1 MINRFTRTIV
11 ILALITA
18 VAACSFKTVYNRLDY
33 LITEYVEGMV
43 TLDDVLEEKLEQRTL
58 VLLEWHRNT
67 QLKQY
72 ADWLSALQR
81 DMATQLTQ
89 QQVEKRITEMDRFW
103 RSLSAKVND
112 EMAQLLPLLN
122 KAQLDE
128 LFMNID
134 DTNDEFREEF
144 VDLNEEQRI
153 EDYVERISDTY
164 QSWIGELTDEQQHN
178 VEHAA
183 TELVSTAE
191 LRLQR
196 RLQWQHG
203 IREILA
209 EEEAAPSKTA
219 RLRQFL
225 AGFEDI
231 DDETMKEKSEINRGI
246 IVRLTVQISH
256 SMTEDQQAYF
266 ISKTNDYIRM
276 LTELAENR

>member
-1 MINRFTRTIV
+1 MINRFTRTV
-11 ILALITA
+11 IILTLITA
-18 VAACSFKTVYNRLDY
+18 VAACTFKTVYNRLDY
-33 LITEYVEGMV
+33 LIPEYIEGMV
-43 TLDDVLEEKLEQRTL
+43 TLDDVLEEKLEQSTL
-58 VLLEWHRNT
+58 LLLEWHRNT

-72 ADWLSALQR
+72 ADWLSALQH
-81 DMATQLTQ
+81 DVAAQLTEQ
-89 QQVEKRITEMDRFW
+89 QLEQRITEMDRFW

-112 EMAQLLPLLN
+112 EMADLLPLLN
-122 KAQLDE
+122 KEQQDE
-128 LFMNID
+128 LFMNIED
-134 DTNDEFREEF
+134 SNDEFREEY

-153 EDYVERISDTY
+153 EDYAERISDTY
-164 QSWIGELTDEQQHN
+164 QSWIGELTDEQQRN
-178 VEHAA
+178 VEQAA

-196 RLQWQHG
+196 RLQWQRG

-209 EEEAAPSKTA
+209 EQGTAQNKTG

-231 DDETMKEKSEINRGI
+231 DDETMREKSAINRGV
-246 IVRLTVQISH
+246 IVRLTVQISN
-256 SMTEDQQAYF
+256 SMTEDQQAHF

>member
-1 MINRFTRTIV
+1 MINRFTKAIV
-11 ILALITA
+11 ILTLITA

-33 LITEYVEGMV
+33 LIPEYVEGMV
-43 TLDDVLEEKLEQRTL
+43 TLDDVLEEKLEQSTL

-72 ADWLSALQR
+72 ADWLSALQL
-81 DMATQLTQ
+81 DMATHLTE
-89 QQVEKRITEMDRFW
+89 QQVEQRITEMDRFW

-112 EMAQLLPLLN
+112 EMADLLPLLN
-122 KAQLDE
+122 KEQQDE
-128 LFMNID
+128 LFMNIED
-134 DTNDEFREEF
+134 SNEEFREEF

-153 EDYVERISDTY
+153 EDYIERISDTY
-164 QSWIGELTDEQQHN
+164 QSWIGELTDQQQRKVEQ
-178 VEHAA
+178 AA

-196 RLQWQHG
+196 RLQWQRG
-203 IREILA
+203 IRKILA
-209 EEEAAPSKTA
+209 EEDTVQNKTD

-231 DDETMKEKSEINRGI
+231 DDETMKEKSEINRGV
-246 IVRLTVQISH
+246 IVRLTVQISN
-256 SMTEDQQAYF
+256 SMTEDQQTHF

>member
-1 MINRFTRTIV
+1 MINRFIKTII
-11 ILALITA
+11 ILTLITA
-18 VAACSFKTVYNRLDY
+18 VAACTFKTVYNRLDY
-33 LITEYVEGMV
+33 LIPEYIEGMV
-43 TLDDVLEEKLEQRTL
+43 TLDDVLEEKLEQSTL

-81 DMATQLTQ
+81 DMATQLTE
-89 QQVEKRITEMDRFW
+89 QQVEQRITEMDLFW

-112 EMAQLLPLLN
+112 EMADLLPLLN
-122 KAQLDE
+122 KEQQNE
-128 LFMNID
+128 LFVNIED
-134 DTNDEFREEF
+134 SNDEFREEY

-164 QSWIGELTDEQQHN
+164 QSWIGELTDEQQRN
-178 VEHAA
+178 VEQAA

-196 RLQWQHG
+196 RLQWQRG

-209 EEEAAPSKTA
+209 EEETAQNKTG

-225 AGFEDI
+225 SGFEDI
-231 DDETMKEKSEINRGI
+231 DDETMKEKSAINRGV

-256 SMTEDQQAYF
+256 SMTEDQQAHF

>member
-1 MINRFTRTIV
+1 MINRFTRTII
-11 ILALITA
+11 ILTLITA
-18 VAACSFKTVYNRLDY
+18 VAACTFKTVYNRLDY
-33 LITEYVEGMV
+33 LIPEYIEGMV
-43 TLDDVLEEKLEQRTL
+43 TLDDVLEEKLEQSTL

-81 DMATQLTQ
+81 DMATQPTE
-89 QQVEKRITEMDRFW
+89 QQVEQRITEMDLFW

-112 EMAQLLPLLN
+112 EMADLLPLLN
-122 KAQLDE
+122 KEQQNE
-128 LFMNID
+128 LFMNIED
-134 DTNDEFREEF
+134 SNDEFREEY
-144 VDLNEEQRI
+144 VDLTEEQRI
-153 EDYVERISDTY
+153 EDYSERISDTY
-164 QSWIGELTDEQQHN
+164 QGWIGELTDEQQRN
-178 VEHAA
+178 VEQAA

-196 RLQWQHG
+196 RLQWQRG

-209 EEEAAPSKTA
+209 EEETAQNKTG

-225 AGFEDI
+225 SGFEDI
-231 DDETMKEKSEINRGI
+231 DDETMKEKSAINRGV

-256 SMTEDQQAYF
+256 SMTEEQQAHF

>member
-1 MINRFTRTIV
+1 MINRFTKTII
-11 ILALITA
+11 ILTLITA

-33 LITEYVEGMV
+33 LIPEYIEGMV
-43 TLDDVLEEKLEQRTL
+43 TLDDVLEEKLEQSTL

-81 DMATQLTQ
+81 DMATHLTE
-89 QQVEKRITEMDRFW
+89 QQVEQRITEMDRFW

-112 EMAQLLPLLN
+112 EMADLLPLLN
-122 KAQLDE
+122 KEQQDE
-128 LFMNID
+128 LFMNIED
-134 DTNDEFREEF
+134 SNEEYREEF

-153 EDYVERISDTY
+153 EDYIERISDTY
-164 QSWIGELTDEQQHN
+164 QSWIGELTDQQQRKVEQ
-178 VEHAA
+178 AA

-196 RLQWQHG
+196 RLQWQRG

-209 EEEAAPSKTA
+209 EEETAQIKTG

-231 DDETMKEKSEINRGI
+231 DDETMKEKSEINRGV
-246 IVRLTVQISH
+246 IVRLTVQISN
-256 SMTEDQQAYF
+256 SMTEDQQAHF

>member
-1 MINRFTRTIV
+1 MINRFTKTII
-11 ILALITA
+11 ILTLITA

-33 LITEYVEGMV
+33 LIPEYIEGMV
-43 TLDDVLEEKLEQRTL
+43 TLDDVLEEKLEQSTL

-81 DMATQLTQ
+81 DMAAQLT
-89 QQVEKRITEMDRFW
+89 EKQLEQRITEMDRFW

-112 EMAQLLPLLN
+112 EMADLLPLLN
-122 KAQLDE
+122 KEQQDE
-128 LFMNID
+128 LFMNIED
-134 DTNDEFREEF
+134 SNDEFREEF

-153 EDYVERISDTY
+153 EDYVERMSDTY
-164 QSWIGELTDEQQHN
+164 QSWIGELTDEQQRN

-183 TELVSTAE
+183 TELASTAE

-196 RLQWQHG
+196 RLQWQRG

-209 EEEAAPSKTA
+209 EEETAQNKTG

-225 AGFEDI
+225 SGFEDI
-231 DDETMKEKSEINRGI
+231 DDETMKEKSEINREV

-256 SMTEDQQAYF
+256 SMTEDQQAHF

>member
-1 MINRFTRTIV
+1 MINRFTKAIV
-11 ILALITA
+11 ILTLITA

-33 LITEYVEGMV
+33 LIPEYVEGMV
-43 TLDDVLEEKLEQRTL
+43 TLDDVLEEKLEQSTL

-81 DMATQLTQ
+81 DMATQLTE
-89 QQVEKRITEMDRFW
+89 QQVEQRITEMDRFW

-112 EMAQLLPLLN
+112 EMAHLLPLLN
-122 KAQLDE
+122 KEQLDE

-153 EDYVERISDTY
+153 EDYFERISDTY
-164 QSWIGELTDEQQHN
+164 QSWIGELTDEQQRK
-178 VEHAA
+178 VEQAA

-196 RLQWQHG
+196 RLQWQRG

-209 EEEAAPSKTA
+209 EEETVQNKTD

-256 SMTEDQQAYF
+256 SMTEDQQAHF

>member
-1 MINRFTRTIV
+1 MTNRFTKTII
-11 ILALITA
+11 ILTLITA
-18 VAACSFKTVYNRLDY
+18 FAACSFKTVYNRLDY
-33 LITEYVEGMV
+33 LIPEYIEGMV
-43 TLDDVLEEKLEQRTL
+43 TLDDVLEEKLEQSTL

-81 DMATQLTQ
+81 DMGAQLTE
-89 QQVEKRITEMDRFW
+89 QQVEQRITEMDRFW

-112 EMAQLLPLLN
+112 EMADLLPLL
-122 KAQLDE
+122 KKEQQDE
-128 LFMNID
+128 LFMNIED
-134 DTNDEFREEF
+134 SNDEFREEF

-164 QSWIGELTDEQQHN
+164 QSWIGELTDEQQRN

-196 RLQWQHG
+196 RLQWQQG

-209 EEEAAPSKTA
+209 EEEAAQNKTA

-256 SMTEDQQAYF
+256 SMTEDQQAHF

>member
-1 MINRFTRTIV
+1 
-11 ILALITA
+11 
-18 VAACSFKTVYNRLDY
+18 
-33 LITEYVEGMV
+33 
-43 TLDDVLEEKLEQRTL
+43 
-58 VLLEWHRNT
+58 
-67 QLKQY
+67 
-72 ADWLSALQR
+72 
-81 DMATQLTQ
+81 MATQLTE
-89 QQVEKRITEMDRFW
+89 QQVEQRITEMDRFW

-112 EMAQLLPLLN
+112 EMAHLLPLLN
-122 KAQLDE
+122 KEQLDE

-153 EDYVERISDTY
+153 EDYFERISDTY
-164 QSWIGELTDEQQHN
+164 QSWIGELTDEQQRN

-183 TELVSTAE
+183 TELASTAE

-209 EEEAAPSKTA
+209 EEDTVQNKTD

-256 SMTEDQQAYF
+256 SMTEDQQAHF

>member
-1 MINRFTRTIV
+1 MINRFTKAIV
-11 ILALITA
+11 ILTLITA
-18 VAACSFKTVYNRLDY
+18 VAACSFKAVYNRLDY
-33 LITEYVEGMV
+33 LIPEYVEGMV
-43 TLDDVLEEKLEQRTL
+43 TLDDVLEEKLEQSTL

-81 DMATQLTQ
+81 DMATQLTE
-89 QQVEKRITEMDRFW
+89 QQVEQRITEMDRFW

-112 EMAQLLPLLN
+112 EMAHLLPLLN
-122 KAQLDE
+122 KEQLDE

-134 DTNDEFREEF
+134 DTNEEFREES

-164 QSWIGELTDEQQHN
+164 QGWIGELTDEQQRN
-178 VEHAA
+178 VEQAA

-209 EEEAAPSKTA
+209 EEDTVQNKTD

-256 SMTEDQQAYF
+256 SMTEDQQAHF

>member
-1 MINRFTRTIV
+1 MINRFTRTII
-11 ILALITA
+11 ILTLITA

-33 LITEYVEGMV
+33 LIPEYIEGMV
-43 TLDDVLEEKLEQRTL
+43 TLDDVLEEKLEQSTL

-81 DMATQLTQ
+81 DMATQLTE
-89 QQVEKRITEMDRFW
+89 QQVEQRITEMDRFW

-112 EMAQLLPLLN
+112 EMADLLPLLN
-122 KAQLDE
+122 KEQQDE
-128 LFMNID
+128 LFMNIED
-134 DTNDEFREEF
+134 SNEEYREEF

-164 QSWIGELTDEQQHN
+164 QSWIGELTDEQQRT
-178 VEHAA
+178 VEQVA

-196 RLQWQHG
+196 RLQWQRG

-209 EEEAAPSKTA
+209 EQGTAQNKTG

-231 DDETMKEKSEINRGI
+231 DDETMKEKSAINREV

-256 SMTEDQQAYF
+256 SMTEDQQAHF